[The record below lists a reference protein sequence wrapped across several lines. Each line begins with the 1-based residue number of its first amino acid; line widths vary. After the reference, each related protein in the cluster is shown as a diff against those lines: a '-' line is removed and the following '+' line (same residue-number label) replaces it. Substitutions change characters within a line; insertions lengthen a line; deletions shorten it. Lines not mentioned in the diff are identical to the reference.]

1 MPHSCADIK
10 EFVYLLLKTDYT
22 RFIVS
27 NYYPKNSWSRKS
39 KIDMMS
45 VSVPEIE
52 LKTDR
57 EYFSRQHV
65 KTLSIL

>member
-1 MPHSCADIK
+1 
-10 EFVYLLLKTDYT
+10 
-22 RFIVS
+22 
-27 NYYPKNSWSRKS
+27 
-39 KIDMMS
+39 MMS
-45 VSVPEIE
+45 VSVPKIE